1 MKRKPY
7 LFSLLLSTQLLSAVS
22 LAIAATEP
30 QKLRIVYSSF
40 SGAYTPLW
48 IAVEERLGRK
58 NGLDLDSVY
67 AGRTNPDRLLMSGDA
82 QYIIA
87 TGTGVVSFHAVGV
100 KDLVIIASFL
110 NVTGFSLFTQPQIS
124 NVSDLRGKVI
134 GSGRPGAVTDV
145 MLHYVLRKKLN
156 LDPVRDVKVV
166 PMGDSTGIL
175 PALEKKILD
184 GAVLSTPT
192 RLIAKKMGYREI
204 LDFDELGIPY
214 PYVGVSTVKAHVKK
228 NPEMTIRVVRT
239 LMEGIK
245 IFKTNKET
253 SMAVMKKYL
262 RGASNDILEET
273 YRYFSDKIQMTPYPS
288 LDAVRTALDMMSD
301 QYPQAKTV
309 DPNEAI
315 DISFVKQIEG
325 GASR

>member
-1 MKRKPY
+1 MTRKWY
-7 LFSLLLSTQLLSAVS
+7 LFGTLLLIQLLLSPSVS
-22 LAIAATEP
+22 LAATET

-67 AGRTNPDRLLMSGDA
+67 AGRANPDRLLMSGDA

-124 NVSDLRGKVI
+124 KVSDLRGKVI

-156 LDPVRDVKVV
+156 LDPARDVKVV
-166 PMGDSTGIL
+166 PMGDATGIL
-175 PALEKKILD
+175 PALEKKVLD
-184 GAVLSTPT
+184 AAVLSTPT
-192 RLIAKKMGYREI
+192 RLMAKKMGYREM
-204 LDFDELGIPY
+204 LDFDEIGLPY
-214 PYVGVSTVKAHVKK
+214 PYVGVSTTKAQAKK
-228 NPEMTIRVVRT
+228 NPDMTIRVVRT
-239 LMEGIK
+239 LMEGIQ
-245 IFKTNKET
+245 IFKTNKEK

-262 RGASNDILEET
+262 RGASDEILADT

-301 QYPQAKTV
+301 QDPQAKTV
-309 DPNEAI
+309 DPNETI
-315 DISFVKQIEG
+315 DSSFVKQVESG
-325 GASR
+325 VSR

>member
-1 MKRKPY
+1 MKCKPY
-7 LFSLLLSTQLLSAVS
+7 LFSLLLLTQLLLAVS

-48 IAVEERLGRK
+48 IAVEERLERK

-87 TGTGVVSFHAVGV
+87 TGTGVVSSHAVGV

-145 MLHYVLRKKLN
+145 MLHYVLRKRLN

-175 PALEKKILD
+175 PALEKKVLD

-214 PYVGVSTVKAHVKK
+214 PYVGVSTVKAHVRK
-228 NPEMTIRVVRT
+228 NPEMTIRVIRT

-262 RGASNDILEET
+262 RGAISDILDET
-273 YRYFSDKIQMTPYPS
+273 YRYFSNKIQMTPYPS
-288 LDAVRTALDMMSD
+288 VDAVRTALDMMSD

-309 DPNEAI
+309 DPKETI
-315 DISFVKQIEG
+315 DISFVKQVESD
-325 GASR
+325 ASR